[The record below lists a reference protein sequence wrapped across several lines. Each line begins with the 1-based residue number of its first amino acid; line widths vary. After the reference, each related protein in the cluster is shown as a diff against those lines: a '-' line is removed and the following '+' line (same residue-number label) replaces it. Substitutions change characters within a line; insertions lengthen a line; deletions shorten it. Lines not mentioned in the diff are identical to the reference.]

1 VAPSSADPRASLAPS
16 AGRLSH
22 EAASPQPARPVAPD
36 PLPLV
41 VQATSLLLLNA
52 ETTERTILAG
62 TRLARALGHRAAVFP
77 RWDELIVR
85 IEGGQGSSA
94 QIALVAP
101 VAVDMHKVH
110 ETERVVDAISRG
122 ELSPEEGRSAFTRI
136 SALPPVTLARFVLAA
151 ALGACALAVVW
162 GASRPATFPLI
173 AFSAAAGALLR
184 RGLSRVIPTFLV
196 QPFGAALIAGL
207 VGGLAQRLQLD
218 SALALIAVC
227 PCMVLVPGPHFLNGF
242 IDLARARI
250 ALGCARLAFACVVLL
265 AISAG
270 LLLGLSL
277 VGASLPVSPP
287 ARSIPLPLDV
297 VAAAVAVWAFAS
309 FYSMPW
315 RYLSIPMLVGACAH
329 GLRWALLALGTSA
342 EAAAF
347 IACILV
353 GVVVTLLAPR
363 LRQPFSAL
371 SFAAVVTMIPSVF
384 VFRMAAGLVELA
396 RVGETVH
403 PGLASAVLSNG
414 ATATLILLAM
424 GFGLILPKL
433 CVDRFHDG

>member
-1 VAPSSADPRASLAPS
+1 V
-16 AGRLSH
+16 
-22 EAASPQPARPVAPD
+22 SPAAPD

-52 ETTERTILAG
+52 ETTERTIMAG
-62 TRLARALGHRAAVFP
+62 ARLAEALGHRATVIP
-77 RWDELIVR
+77 RWDELLVR
-85 IEGGQGSSA
+85 IENEQGSRA
-94 QIALVAP
+94 QIAPVAP
-101 VAVDMHKVH
+101 VAVDMHKVL
-110 ETERVVDAISRG
+110 ETERVVDAISSG
-122 ELSPEEGRSAFTRI
+122 KLSPEEGRSAFARI
-136 SALPPVTLARFVLAA
+136 SALPAVTVGRFVLAA
-151 ALGACALAVVW
+151 AVGACALAVVW
-162 GASRPATFPLI
+162 GASRPSTFPLI

-184 RGLSRVIPTFLV
+184 RKLSRVIPTFLV

-207 VGGLAQRLQLD
+207 VGGLAQRFQLD

-227 PCMVLVPGPHFLNGF
+227 PCMVLVPGPHLLNGF

-250 ALGCARLAFACVVLL
+250 ALGCARLAFAGVVML

-287 ARSIPLPLDV
+287 SRSIPLPLDV
-297 VAAAVAVWAFAS
+297 VGAGLAVSAFAS

-315 RYLSIPMLVGACAH
+315 RYLPIPMLVGACGH
-329 GLRWALLALGTSA
+329 GLRWSLLALGTSA

-347 IACILV
+347 VACILI
-353 GVVVTLLAPR
+353 GTVVTLLAPR
-363 LRQPFSAL
+363 LRQPFAAL
-371 SFAAVVTMIPSVF
+371 SFAAVVTLVPSVF
-384 VFRMAAGLVELA
+384 LFRMAAGLVELA
-396 RVGETVH
+396 RTGETVH

-414 ATATLILLAM
+414 ATATLVLLAM

-433 CVDRFHDG
+433 LVDRFHDG

>member
-1 VAPSSADPRASLAPS
+1 RV
-16 AGRLSH
+16 
-22 EAASPQPARPVAPD
+22 SPAAPD

-62 TRLARALGHRAAVFP
+62 TRIARVLGRRATVIP

-85 IEGGQGSSA
+85 IEDGQGSSA

-101 VAVDMHKVH
+101 VAVDMHKVL
-110 ETERVVDAISRG
+110 ETERVVDAISKG
-122 ELSPEEGRSAFTRI
+122 EVSPEEGRSAFARI
-136 SALPPVTLARFVLAA
+136 SALPPVTLVRFVLAA
-151 ALGACALAVVW
+151 AVGACALAVVW
-162 GASRPATFPLI
+162 GASRPSTLPLI
-173 AFSAAAGALLR
+173 AFSAGAGALLR
-184 RGLSRVIPTFLV
+184 RGLSRAIPTFLV

-207 VGGLAQRLQLD
+207 VGGLAQRFQLD

-227 PCMVLVPGPHFLNGF
+227 PCMVLVPGPHLLNGF

-250 ALGCARLAFACVVLL
+250 ALGCARLAFAGVVIL

-277 VGASLPVSPP
+277 VGANLPVSPP
-287 ARSIPLPLDV
+287 SRSIPLPLDV
-297 VAAAVAVWAFAS
+297 VAAALAVFAFAS

-315 RYLSIPMLVGACAH
+315 RYLPIPMVVGACAH
-329 GLRWALLALGTSA
+329 GLRWSLLALGTSA

-347 IACILV
+347 VACILV
-353 GVVVTLLAPR
+353 GLVVTLLAPR

-371 SFAAVVTMIPSVF
+371 SFASVVTLIPSVF

-403 PGLASAVLSNG
+403 PGLASTVLSNG